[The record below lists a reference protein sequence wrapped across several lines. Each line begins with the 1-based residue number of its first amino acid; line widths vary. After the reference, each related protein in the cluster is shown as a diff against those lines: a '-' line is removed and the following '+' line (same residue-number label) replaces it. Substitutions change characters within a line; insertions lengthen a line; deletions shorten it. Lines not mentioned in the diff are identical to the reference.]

1 MEKSVLIILPISN
14 YTVTLMAIQ
23 LFPTFCIKRVLQN
36 IFKFYFI
43 VIPKLVISSVICK
56 TECNFSQVFINKK
69 YCKSFL
75 IVVKCIIITLLLSLL
90 ILSLLLW

>member
-23 LFPTFCIKRVLQN
+23 LFPTFCIKHVLQN

-43 VIPKLVISSVICK
+43 VIPKLVISSVFVK
-56 TECNFSQVFINKK
+56 LSATLVK
-69 YCKSFL
+69 YLSTKN
-75 IVVKCIIITLLLSLL
+75 IVSHF
-90 ILSLLLW
+90 